1 VSDWPKVRLGEL
13 GAWYGGGTPSKNRPD
28 FWAEGTFPWLSPK
41 DMGPETLS
49 GTRDQITQAAVDG
62 SAARLI
68 SANSVA
74 VVVRSGIL
82 ERKLPVAV
90 VPFVTTINQDMR
102 ALLPGPGVSPGWVAW
117 ALRAHEQQLLDT
129 CRKRGT
135 TVASLEGRRLMDFS
149 IPLPDLPMQR
159 RIVDILEDHL
169 SRLDAAEAGLAAAGK
184 RLGTMWMSTLAHHTS
199 SGRGLRLSDCL
210 AYSIGGVW
218 GEPAGAGEVDVRVL
232 RVTELDRRGELD
244 PKTAAARSVKRSQLA
259 SRSLRVGDL
268 LLEKSGGGPTTP
280 VGRVGLVRL
289 PTEPSVCSN
298 FMQLMR
304 PDPAVVLPEYLH
316 AALMAFYVT
325 GKTESLQK
333 ASTNIRNLRMPDYL
347 ATTVRVPDLADQR
360 ARVAELARAREFSD
374 GLARSVDRG
383 RRRLAQLRRGLLE
396 AAFTGRLV
404 SHRSDVGIIESQELT
419 AEAPLSGP

>member
-1 VSDWPKVRLGEL
+1 MSDWPKVRLGEL

-74 VVVRSGIL
+74 IVVRSGIL

-159 RIVDILEDHL
+159 RIVAILEDHL
-169 SRLDAAEAGLAAAGK
+169 SRLEF
-184 RLGTMWMSTLAHHTS
+184 
-199 SGRGLRLSDCL
+199 SGRLNESILRRVKALRLSTLSNFWHRADQYAGLSPVASAGRIITGRTPSANMADAFGGEILFVTPGDVGKGGLVGSAQRTLSPSGAASSRLIGPDAVVVVCIGATIGKVGWLDRPAATNQQLNAIDLRDGRILPRYMAAAL
-210 AYSIGGVW
+210 ATPQFQRQISRHASNTTIPLLNKSNFSRLQV
-218 GEPAGAGEVDVRVL
+218 PLPDVARQQQLLQELDVSEAAISRLTATQHVL
-232 RVTELDRRGELD
+232 RIKVAG
-244 PKTAAARSVKRSQLA
+244 
-259 SRSLRVGDL
+259 LRYAL
-268 LLEKSGGGPTTP
+268 LS
-280 VGRVGLVRL
+280 
-289 PTEPSVCSN
+289 
-298 FMQLMR
+298 
-304 PDPAVVLPEYLH
+304 
-316 AALMAFYVT
+316 
-325 GKTESLQK
+325 
-333 ASTNIRNLRMPDYL
+333 
-347 ATTVRVPDLADQR
+347 
-360 ARVAELARAREFSD
+360 
-374 GLARSVDRG
+374 
-383 RRRLAQLRRGLLE
+383 
-396 AAFTGRLV
+396 AAF
-404 SHRSDVGIIESQELT
+404 
-419 AEAPLSGP
+419 SGQFPASW

>member
-1 VSDWPKVRLGEL
+1 MSDWPKVRLGEL

-149 IPLPDLPMQR
+149 IPLPDLHMQR
-159 RIVDILEDHL
+159 RIVAILEHHV
-169 SRLDAAEAGLAAAGK
+169 SRLDAADAGLVAVE
-184 RLGTMWMSTLAHHTS
+184 RRIRSLWMSTLTHQTS
-199 SGRGLRLSDCL
+199 SGRDVRVSDCL
-210 AYSIGGVW
+210 AHTIGGVW
-218 GEPAGAGEVDVRVL
+218 GEAGGGEVDVRVL

-259 SRSLRVGDL
+259 SRSLQVGDL
-268 LLEKSGGGPTTP
+268 LLEKSGGGPATP
-280 VGRVGLVRL
+280 VGRVGLVRRA
-289 PTEPSVCSN
+289 TEPSVCSN

-304 PDPAVVLPEYLH
+304 PNPAVVLPEYLH

-333 ASTNIRNLRMPDYL
+333 ASTNIRNLRMTDYL

-360 ARVAELARAREFSD
+360 TRVAELARAREFTD
-374 GLARSVDRG
+374 GLERSVDHG
-383 RRRLAQLRRGLLE
+383 RRRLAQLRRGLLK
-396 AAFTGRLV
+396 AAFAGRLV
-404 SHRSDVGIIESQELT
+404 SHQSDVGIIDSPELA
-419 AEAPLSGP
+419 AEATVSGP

>member
-1 VSDWPKVRLGEL
+1 MITAPPGWTIRKLADVCFAISKIDPTETGRPTVRYVDISSVTGQRIQGPPTVNSAEAPGRCRQVMKAGDTLFSTVRPYLMKIALVGE
-13 GAWYGGGTPSKNRPD
+13 N
-28 FWAEGTFPWLSPK
+28 
-41 DMGPETLS
+41 LS
-49 GTRDQITQAAVDG
+49 GEFASTGFSVLRVD
-62 SAARLI
+62 RQ
-68 SANSVA
+68 
-74 VVVRSGIL
+74 VVDHRYLHYFALSSHLLGQV
-82 ERKLPVAV
+82 LPM
-90 VPFVTTINQDMR
+90 QR
-102 ALLPGPGVSPGWVAW
+102 GVSYPAVTDRQVRQTSIWFPC
-117 ALRAHEQQLLDT
+117 LEQ
-129 CRKRGT
+129 
-135 TVASLEGRRLMDFS
+135 
-149 IPLPDLPMQR
+149 QR

-280 VGRVGLVRL
+280 VGRVGLVRR